1 MYSKVDIMQI
11 ERIDTFSGHRGP
23 IYSLASGEQAHE
35 FYSAGSDG
43 WVVQWNLQKPDVG
56 KVVAQING
64 SVYAMKQDQQGVLW
78 VGQNFEGIH
87 GIQLSNQDRIFS
99 IALGPNSIFDILF
112 NQKQVWVAHQDG
124 LITVLDFDSKQII
137 KHIKASDKSVR
148 TLRLLPNGRIAA
160 AYSDGFIRIFNSKFD
175 MELAWKAHEGSVFGL
190 QYWENEEVLLSVG
203 KDARIK
209 KWKLKTI
216 ETANFQADSEV
227 IAHMYSIHDLV
238 FHPQQPL
245 FASASMDKTIKI
257 WDARDLTLLKVI
269 DAARYGG
276 HKNSVNKLIWTPFE
290 DQLVSA
296 SDDKNISVWKI
307 H

>member
-1 MYSKVDIMQI
+1 MQI

-43 WVVQWNLQKPDVG
+43 WVVQWNLQKPDLG

-64 SVYAMKQDQQGVLW
+64 SVYAMKHDQQGVLW
-78 VGQNFEGIH
+78 IGQNFEGIH
-87 GIQLSNQDRIFS
+87 GIQVSNQERIFS
-99 IALGPNSIFDILF
+99 IGLGTNSIFDILF
-112 NQKQVWVAHQDG
+112 NQEQVWVAHQDG
-124 LITVLDFDSKQII
+124 LISVVDADSKQII
-137 KHIKASDKSVR
+137 KHIKASEKSVR
-148 TLRLLPNGRIAA
+148 NLRLLPQHRVAA
-160 AYSDGFIRIFNSKFD
+160 AYSDGYIRIFNSKF
-175 MELAWKAHEGSVFGL
+175 ELEYAWKAHEGSVFGL
-190 QYWENEEVLLSVG
+190 HYWEEEQVLVSVG

-209 KWKLKTI
+209 KWNLHKI
-216 ETANFQADSEV
+216 TAHFQPESEV
-227 IAHMYSIHDLV
+227 VAHMYAIHDV
-238 FHPQQPL
+238 AFHPQQPL